1 MTSIKPVNNEL
12 NDLVK
17 TVLYRTIVN
26 QISEKYSVMD
36 GFINNLTS
44 DINEISNVVNQLN
57 RDRNRGYDIGTSL
70 DTLGFQKDTMTLDK
84 NFFEKQKDT
93 YLKKIYKDLYKYTE
107 GIIDKCIEIE
117 NNPMDL
123 SDEDIKTNKFSGARP
138 YDEDESV
145 TYVMSD
151 VFALLSVT
159 ERNLFELS
167 SDIATFSER
176 ISAAENNEK
185 RGFSVG
191 NLILNL
197 KEQQSSLTFAFKSYC
212 ARLEQFLKENYK
224 FSTRCVKRIE
234 MISSE
239 IVTDEELKKL
249 EEDAA
254 KAQKEKDDQKQANDQ
269 QDNTADGNTEPVE

>member
-1 MTSIKPVNNEL
+1 MTTIRPVNNEL

-17 TVLYRTIVN
+17 TTLYRTIVN
-26 QISEKYSVMD
+26 QISEKYNVMD
-36 GFINNLTS
+36 GFINNLKS
-44 DINEISNVVNQLN
+44 DINEIGNVVGQLN
-57 RDRNRGYDIGTSL
+57 RDKDRGYDIGTAL

-84 NFFEKQKDT
+84 DFFESQKTT
-93 YLKKIYKDLYKYTE
+93 YLKKIYKDMYKYTS

-117 NNPMDL
+117 NNPMEIPE
-123 SDEDIKTNKFSGARP
+123 SEIRKNKFSGTAE
-138 YDEDESV
+138 YSDDESV
-145 TYVMSD
+145 TFVMSD

-159 ERNLFELS
+159 ERNLYELS

-176 ISAAENNEK
+176 ITAAENNEK

-234 MISSE
+234 MISAE

-254 KAQKEKDDQKQANDQ
+254 KAEEENKKA
-269 QDNTADGNTEPVE
+269 QDSEPVAPADDSSA

>member
-1 MTSIKPVNNEL
+1 MATIKPVNNEL
-12 NDLVK
+12 NSLIK
-17 TVLYRTIVN
+17 TTLYRTIVN
-26 QISEKYSVMD
+26 QISEKYNVMD
-36 GFINNLTS
+36 GFINNLKS
-44 DINEISNVVNQLN
+44 DINEISNVVNTLN
-57 RDRNRGYDIGTSL
+57 RDKNRGYDIGTSL

-84 NFFEKQKDT
+84 NFFESQKAT
-93 YLKKIYKDLYKYTE
+93 YLKKIYKDLYKYTN
-107 GIIDKCIEIE
+107 GIVEKCIEIE

-123 SDEDIKTNKFSGARP
+123 SDDEIKKNKFSGARE
-138 YDEDESV
+138 YSDDENE

-159 ERNLFELS
+159 ERNLYELS
-167 SDIATFSER
+167 SDIATFSEM
-176 ISAAENNEK
+176 ITSAENNEK

-234 MISSE
+234 LISSE
-239 IVTDEELKKL
+239 IVTEDELKKL

-254 KAQKEKDDQKQANDQ
+254 KAEEEEKNKNDQ
-269 QDNTADGNTEPVE
+269 DVDDNSQTVNTE

>member
-12 NDLVK
+12 NSLVK

-36 GFINNLTS
+36 GFINNLKS

-57 RDRNRGYDIGTSL
+57 RDRERGYDIGTSM

-84 NFFEKQKDT
+84 NFFENQKDT
-93 YLKKIYKDLYKYTE
+93 YLKKIYKDMYKYTN

-117 NNPMDL
+117 NNPMDMGK
-123 SDEDIKTNKFSGARP
+123 DEIKKNKFSGARE
-138 YDEDESV
+138 YDEDDSV

-151 VFALLSVT
+151 VFSLLSVT

-197 KEQQSSLTFAFKSYC
+197 KEQQSSLTFGFKSYC

-224 FSTRCVKRIE
+224 FSSRCVKRIE

-239 IVTDEELKKL
+239 IVTDEEIKKL
-249 EEDAA
+249 EEDTAVA
-254 KAQKEKDDQKQANDQ
+254 EKAQSDQGAAEPGA
-269 QDNTADGNTEPVE
+269 DNSE

>member
-12 NDLVK
+12 NSLVK

-36 GFINNLTS
+36 GFINNLKS

-57 RDRNRGYDIGTSL
+57 RDRERGYDIGTSM

-84 NFFEKQKDT
+84 NFFENQKDT
-93 YLKKIYKDLYKYTE
+93 YLKKIYKDMYKYTN

-117 NNPMDL
+117 NNPMDMGK
-123 SDEDIKTNKFSGARP
+123 DEIKKNKFSGARE
-138 YDEDESV
+138 YDEDDSV

-151 VFALLSVT
+151 VFSLLSVT

-197 KEQQSSLTFAFKSYC
+197 KEQQSSLTFGFKSYC

-239 IVTDEELKKL
+239 IVTDEEIKKL
-249 EEDAA
+249 EEDTAIA
-254 KAQKEKDDQKQANDQ
+254 EKAQSDQDTGASGA
-269 QDNTADGNTEPVE
+269 DNSEQVV

>member
-57 RDRNRGYDIGTSL
+57 RDRKRGYDIGTSL

-254 KAQKEKDDQKQANDQ
+254 KAQKEKDDQKQADDQ

>member
-12 NDLVK
+12 NDLIK
-17 TVLYRTIVN
+17 THLYRTIVN
-26 QISEKYSVMD
+26 QISEKYNVMD
-36 GFINNLTS
+36 GFINNLKS
-44 DINEISNVVNQLN
+44 DINEITNVVGQLN
-57 RDRNRGYDIGTSL
+57 RDKARGYDIGTSL

-84 NFFEKQKDT
+84 NFFESQKAT

-107 GIIDKCIEIE
+107 GIVDKCIEIE
-117 NNPMDL
+117 NNPMDI
-123 SDEDIKTNKFSGARP
+123 SNEEIKRNKFSGAVE
-138 YDEDESV
+138 YSDDESV
-145 TYVMSD
+145 TFVMSD

-159 ERNLFELS
+159 ERNLYELS

-176 ISAAENNEK
+176 ITAAENNEK

-234 MISSE
+234 LISSE
-239 IVTDEELKKL
+239 IITEDELKQL
-249 EEDAA
+249 EEQAA
-254 KAQKEKDDQKQANDQ
+254 EAEKKANEDSSAAQSADQTPGPDTN
-269 QDNTADGNTEPVE
+269 

>member
-12 NDLVK
+12 NSLVK

-36 GFINNLTS
+36 GFINNLKS

-57 RDRNRGYDIGTSL
+57 RDRERGYDIGTSM

-84 NFFEKQKDT
+84 NFFENQKDT
-93 YLKKIYKDLYKYTE
+93 YLKKIYKDMYKYTN

-117 NNPMDL
+117 NNPMDMGK
-123 SDEDIKTNKFSGARP
+123 DEIKNNKFSGARE
-138 YDEDESV
+138 YDEDDSV

-151 VFALLSVT
+151 VFSLLSVT

-197 KEQQSSLTFAFKSYC
+197 KEQQSSLTFGFKSYC

-239 IVTDEELKKL
+239 IVTDEEIKKL
-249 EEDAA
+249 EEDTAIA
-254 KAQKEKDDQKQANDQ
+254 EKAQSDQDAGASGA
-269 QDNTADGNTEPVE
+269 DNSEQVV

>member
-57 RDRNRGYDIGTSL
+57 RDRKRGYDIGTSL

-123 SDEDIKTNKFSGARP
+123 SDEEIKTNKFSGARP

>member
-57 RDRNRGYDIGTSL
+57 RDRKRGYDIGTSL

-123 SDEDIKTNKFSGARP
+123 SDGDIKTNKFSGARP

>member
-1 MTSIKPVNNEL
+1 MATIKPVNNEL

-57 RDRNRGYDIGTSL
+57 RDKRGYDIGTSL

-123 SDEDIKTNKFSGARP
+123 PDEDVKANKFSGARP

-145 TYVMSD
+145 TDVMSD

-159 ERNLFELS
+159 ERNLLNF

-212 ARLEQFLKENYK
+212 TRLEQFLKENYK

-239 IVTDEELKKL
+239 IVTDEEL
-249 EEDAA
+249 
-254 KAQKEKDDQKQANDQ
+254 AQLEKDAESSEKAKNQENDPDQASEIQIN
-269 QDNTADGNTEPVE
+269 E

>member
-1 MTSIKPVNNEL
+1 MTTIKPVNNEL

-44 DINEISNVVNQLN
+44 DINEISNVVGQLN
-57 RDRNRGYDIGTSL
+57 RDRARGYDIGTSL

-84 NFFEKQKDT
+84 NFFVKQKDT

-123 SDEDIKTNKFSGARP
+123 SDSEIKTNKFSGARE

-239 IVTDEELKKL
+239 IVTDEEL
-249 EEDAA
+249 
-254 KAQKEKDDQKQANDQ
+254 AQLEKDAEAAEKAKNQDTADANTDGDSNT
-269 QDNTADGNTEPVE
+269 DNTPPSS

>member
-12 NDLVK
+12 NSLVK

-36 GFINNLTS
+36 GFINNLKS

-57 RDRNRGYDIGTSL
+57 RDRERGYDIGTSM

-84 NFFEKQKDT
+84 NFFENQKDT
-93 YLKKIYKDLYKYTE
+93 YLKKIYKDMYKYTN

-117 NNPMDL
+117 NNPMDMGK
-123 SDEDIKTNKFSGARP
+123 DEIKKNKFSGARE
-138 YDEDESV
+138 YDEDDSV

-151 VFALLSVT
+151 VFSLLSVT

-197 KEQQSSLTFAFKSYC
+197 KEQQSSLTFGFKSYC

-239 IVTDEELKKL
+239 IVNDEEIKKL
-249 EEDAA
+249 EEDTAIA
-254 KAQKEKDDQKQANDQ
+254 EKAQSDQDAGASGA
-269 QDNTADGNTEPVE
+269 DNSEQVV

>member
-1 MTSIKPVNNEL
+1 MTTIKPVNNEL

-44 DINEISNVVNQLN
+44 DINEISNVVGQLN
-57 RDRNRGYDIGTSL
+57 RDKARGYDIGTSL

-84 NFFEKQKDT
+84 NFFVKQKDT

-123 SDEDIKTNKFSGARP
+123 SDSEIKTNKFSGARE

-239 IVTDEELKKL
+239 IVTDEEL
-249 EEDAA
+249 
-254 KAQKEKDDQKQANDQ
+254 AQLEKDAEAAEKAKNQDTADANTDGDSNT
-269 QDNTADGNTEPVE
+269 DNTPPSS